1 MLELQV
7 LVPHKH
13 RKAPVLFQTSVVFSG
28 LYTGASQVQALLFDN
43 IFFEAVH
50 LAKNELAHLHL
61 FKALFVDIRHSLFL
75 FFAVQR
81 CESIRDIFA
90 EPDGAY
96 IIEIS
101 IVSFCVPHSFLK

>member
-7 LVPHKH
+7 LVLHKH
-13 RKAPVLFQTSVVFSG
+13 YETPVLFQTAVVFSG
-28 LYTGASQVQALLFDN
+28 FNTSASQVQALLLDN
-43 IFFEAVH
+43 IFFKAVH

-61 FKALFVDIRHSLFL
+61 LKALFVDIRDSLFL
-75 FFAVQR
+75 FLAVQR

-96 IIEIS
+96 IIKIS
-101 IVSFCVPHSFLK
+101 IVSFCVPHSLLK